1 MPVVHENVNLRKALE
16 RRFGAGQLAAVGH
29 QGSSQASGL
38 TSRIEEMAVFTLFSE
53 RPLMITRA
61 PSPSARSRH
70 ERQLVFEAEV
80 HFSTIS

>member
-38 TSRIEEMAVFTLFSE
+38 TSRIEEMACL
-53 RPLMITRA
+53 
-61 PSPSARSRH
+61 PSFGKTIDDHPGAFPSARSRH
-70 ERQLVFEAEV
+70 ESQLVFQAEV